1 MKKETHMIKVYQ
13 IQLSNAEV
21 DAINRG
27 EQSLKSK
34 AYFGRLFHRTFK
46 PEYFVYY
53 DHVASVDADNMETAF
68 RLMNLWEDE
77 SKIQKHARCSSMSVG
92 DILELEDG
100 SRYRCTSFGFDP
112 L

>member
-1 MKKETHMIKVYQ
+1 MIKVYQ
-13 IQLSNAEV
+13 IQLTNDEV

-27 EQSLKSK
+27 EQSPKAK
-34 AYFGRLFHRTFK
+34 AYFGRLFGRPK
-46 PEYFVYY
+46 PEYFEYY

-100 SRYRCTSFGFDP
+100 SRHRCASFGFDP